1 MHYYKF
7 NIGDYRKDTGH
18 LSTIEHGIYRQL
30 IDWYYLDEKPIPAE
44 TQVVMR
50 RLSLGSDALHLL
62 QNVLSD
68 FFNLTENG
76 YIHNRVEAELN
87 EYKTQFAKNRV
98 NGKSGGRPRKTQ
110 VVLENNPSETQVK
123 PKHNPNQEP
132 LTINQEPLTNDIKN
146 IVDSDA
152 VNCPHQDILKL
163 YADILPMLMQ
173 VKIWS
178 DKRKRLLKS
187 RWCEDVKRQN
197 IDWWHKF
204 FTFIAKSD
212 FLTGK
217 ATDWQADIEWILNS
231 ANFIKILEGKYEN
244 KNG

>member
-1 MHYYKF
+1 MHE
-7 NIGDYRKDTGH
+7 T
-18 LSTIEHGIYRQL
+18 SPQEH
-30 IDWYYLDEKPIPAE
+30 EAPPNHKPI
-44 TQVVMR
+44 T
-50 RLSLGSDALHLL
+50 
-62 QNVLSD
+62 
-68 FFNLTENG
+68 
-76 YIHNRVEAELN
+76 
-87 EYKTQFAKNRV
+87 
-98 NGKSGGRPRKTQ
+98 
-110 VVLENNPSETQVK
+110 NNQY
-123 PKHNPNQEP
+123 
-132 LTINQEPLTNDIKN
+132 KN

-152 VNCPHQDILKL
+152 VNCPHQEILKL
-163 YADILPMLMQ
+163 YADTLPMLMQ

-178 DKRKRLLKS
+178 DKRKRLLKA

-204 FTFIAKSD
+204 FSFIAKSD